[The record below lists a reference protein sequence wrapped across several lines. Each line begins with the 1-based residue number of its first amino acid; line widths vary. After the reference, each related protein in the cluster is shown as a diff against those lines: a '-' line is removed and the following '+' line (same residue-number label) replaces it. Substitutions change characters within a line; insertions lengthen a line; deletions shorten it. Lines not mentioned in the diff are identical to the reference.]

1 MTDALRM
8 AMLAQ
13 IDGEL
18 SRRRLELYTP
28 YHKQQEFHA
37 LGASTRERLFM
48 AGNQLGKSLS
58 GAAEMAIH
66 LTGRYPDWWDGRVFT
81 KPPVAWASG
90 VTGESVRDTVQR
102 LLVGRPGQYGTGFI
116 PADCIVGEPR
126 RAMGVAD
133 LLDSVAVRHS
143 SGGESRLY
151 FKRYEQGREKW
162 QGETLDIVW
171 FDEEPPS
178 DIYTEGLTRTN
189 ATGGMAYMTF
199 TPLLGMS
206 EVVTRFITEASPDR
220 SVTNMTIDD
229 VDHYSDEEKRRIIE
243 SYPAHEREARAKGI
257 PTLGSGRIFP
267 VEEGAIK
274 VAPFAIPAHWPRI
287 NGLDF
292 GWDHPTAAVQLAWDR
307 DADCIYVHKAHR
319 MREATPVIHA
329 ATVKAW
335 GAWVP
340 TAWPHDGLQHDKG
353 SGEQL
358 AKQYASAGLLMLKDR
373 ATFEDGSNG
382 VEAGLMDMLER
393 MQTGRWK
400 VFSNLDEWFQE
411 FRLYHRKDGK
421 VVKVMD
427 DLMCLH
433 PDTEV
438 ITDSG
443 VRRITDLV
451 GETGK
456 VLSVDG
462 VWADFHECRMTRK
475 NAEVLKVTFSDGFEL
490 ICTPDHKLL
499 TDAGE
504 WVQAVDSVGIK
515 CHDSISRSKGAA
527 WKKFGSTE
535 SGSLG
540 SATTGAARG
549 SSCIERFGN
558 TTTEVFRRVG
568 TFITKTVTEITTR
581 LKTWKSSAGKS
592 TCQSITRDTAAD
604 LKQPWLHCLHGALQ
618 MPGSATCTRWVSA
631 TPTTY
636 APLTSSFA
644 SDAALHSSPKKLAAT
659 GSVATPARAR
669 GEGQPASMTKRV
681 RALFAALSFLPT
693 VIQTLGRA
701 LVRAGENFGWRPRKA
716 ATTLSVLRIE
726 SAGRSDVFCMEVPD
740 FHAFAIAN
748 GAVVHNCASRYA
760 LMMKR
765 KAKTRPIETTRD
777 AAWVPLDKEIGW

>member
-13 IDGEL
+13 IDSEL

-28 YHKQQEFHA
+28 YRKQQEFHA
-37 LGASTRERLFM
+37 LGGSTRERLFM

-189 ATGGMAYMTF
+189 ATGGMAYTTF

-206 EVVTRFITEASPDR
+206 EVVTRFITESSPDR

-267 VEEGAIK
+267 IEESAIS
-274 VAPFAIPAHWPRI
+274 VTPFPIPAHWPRI

-358 AKQYASAGLLMLKDR
+358 AKQYAATGLLMLKDR
-373 ATFEDGSNG
+373 ATFDDGSNG

-400 VFSNLDEWFQE
+400 VFSSLDEWFQE

-421 VVKVMD
+421 VVKKAD
-427 DLMCLH
+427 DLM
-433 PDTEV
+433 
-438 ITDSG
+438 S
-443 VRRITDLV
+443 
-451 GETGK
+451 
-456 VLSVDG
+456 
-462 VWADFHECRMTRK
+462 
-475 NAEVLKVTFSDGFEL
+475 
-490 ICTPDHKLL
+490 
-499 TDAGE
+499 
-504 WVQAVDSVGIK
+504 
-515 CHDSISRSKGAA
+515 
-527 WKKFGSTE
+527 
-535 SGSLG
+535 
-540 SATTGAARG
+540 
-549 SSCIERFGN
+549 
-558 TTTEVFRRVG
+558 
-568 TFITKTVTEITTR
+568 
-581 LKTWKSSAGKS
+581 
-592 TCQSITRDTAAD
+592 
-604 LKQPWLHCLHGALQ
+604 
-618 MPGSATCTRWVSA
+618 
-631 TPTTY
+631 
-636 APLTSSFA
+636 
-644 SDAALHSSPKKLAAT
+644 
-659 GSVATPARAR
+659 
-669 GEGQPASMTKRV
+669 
-681 RALFAALSFLPT
+681 
-693 VIQTLGRA
+693 
-701 LVRAGENFGWRPRKA
+701 
-716 ATTLSVLRIE
+716 
-726 SAGRSDVFCMEVPD
+726 
-740 FHAFAIAN
+740 
-748 GAVVHNCASRYA
+748 ASRYA

-765 KAKTRPIETTRD
+765 KAKTRPIETTRA
-777 AAWVPLDKEIGW
+777 AAWVPLDKEIGY